1 MSGIAESRE
10 LPNIHVDRESDYY
23 GNDRLKKKQSK
34 LKNQIDNVLG
44 NRPVNRN
51 SANLSKMR

>member
-1 MSGIAESRE
+1 MADSRE